1 MWQEDSW
8 GLEEDEA
15 MVLYRAW
22 RADNIAVSLNINW
35 VPEDL
40 IGGGHHRN
48 DQVRT
53 RQECC
58 HSRNHCNPMNATPIR
73 LMMQS
78 VADQG
83 LSHPNLNNL
92 PM

>member
-1 MWQEDSW
+1 MARTQQSTNVWEQFDKIHN
-8 GLEEDEA
+8 
-15 MVLYRAW
+15 
-22 RADNIAVSLNINW
+22 NIAVSLNINR

-40 IGGGHHRN
+40 IGGIHHRN

-53 RQECC
+53 GQKSH
-58 HSRNHCNPMNATPIR
+58 HSRNHHNPMNVSLMS

-83 LSHPNLNNL
+83 LSCPNLNN
-92 PM
+92 